1 MTFFQVDEAV
11 GNSLADEPEHF
22 QNVHLVSLD
31 GKLALVID
39 CQIVVLP
46 DAKLEADFDGYF
58 TQPWLKRDRIGWTQR
73 VKLFQQW
80 AGQHRAAPAF
90 TVLNVDRK
98 QAAHIAFSLGPL
110 PRHATV
116 PATLVT
122 PYAHLP
128 LIGSAGPGDIYYR
141 HEAFPKS
148 LRINQTGGTVAA
160 NTYFSPSSELRFLTT
175 GLNVVGRCALPCYF
189 PAVFRWRIE
198 PATVQTIR
206 CGACVPQFGQSGGGV
221 EVLFPGAFSNNGP
234 IPNPTILPIL

>member
-1 MTFFQVDEAV
+1 MTFFQVDKAV
-11 GNSLADEPEHF
+11 AYGLADVPEHF
-22 QNVHLVSLD
+22 QNVHLASFD
-31 GKLALVID
+31 GKIAFVID

-46 DAKLEADFDGYF
+46 DDRLDSNFKGYLDE
-58 TQPWLKRDRIGWTQR
+58 PWLKRGRIDWDDRI
-73 VKLFQQW
+73 VLFQAW
-80 AGQHRAAPAF
+80 AGKFDLAPAF

-110 PRHATV
+110 PPHAAV
-116 PATLVT
+116 PATPVV

-128 LIGSAGPGDIYYR
+128 LVGTAARGDFHYR

-148 LRINQTGGTVAA
+148 FRINQAGRTVAA
-160 NTYFSPSSELRFLTT
+160 NTYFSPPLELPFLTT

-189 PAVFRWRIE
+189 PAVFRWEIE
-198 PATVQTIR
+198 PAARQPIR

-221 EVLFPGAFSNNGP
+221 EVLFARSFRNNGP